1 LISVFAE
8 NEVTMADHQW
18 FYYFVT
24 FACSLLPIERIV
36 LLVLGIKRSMERHSA
51 READQQYA
59 KLRVDESEW
68 DPELFT

>member
-1 LISVFAE
+1 VFAE

-24 FACSLLPIERIV
+24 FACSLLLIERIV
-36 LLVLGIKRSMERHSA
+36 LVVLGIKRLMERHSA

-59 KLRVDESEW
+59 KLRADENEW